1 MLVVR
6 TQHTLFF
13 IERPQREV
21 LSEAKKR
28 GKNEEDRHL
37 TDDVVKLFLDNY
49 TNTGTN
55 ISRYVY
61 KIPQLERTTLQKRA
75 KAHTHTYIHDEH
87 F

>member
-37 TDDVVKLFLDNY
+37 TDDVAKLFLDNY
-49 TNTGTN
+49 TTYLGM
-55 ISRYVY
+55 YVY
-61 KIPQLERTTLQKRA
+61 KIHTTRTTLTQKR
-75 KAHTHTYIHDEH
+75 AHTHTHIHTR
-87 F
+87 

>member
-49 TNTGTN
+49 TTYLGM
-55 ISRYVY
+55 YVY